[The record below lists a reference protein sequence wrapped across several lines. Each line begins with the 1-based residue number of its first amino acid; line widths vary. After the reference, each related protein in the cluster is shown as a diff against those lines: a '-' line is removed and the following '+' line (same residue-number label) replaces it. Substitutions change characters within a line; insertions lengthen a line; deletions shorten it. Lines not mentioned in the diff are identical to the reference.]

1 MAAISFSN
9 VTLDYPLL
17 GASSRSLRNRLLP
30 PLVGG
35 ALKRESGG
43 HVTVRALDGVS
54 LDIKDGERVALMGP
68 NGSGKST
75 LLRVASGV
83 FLPTEGKALL
93 EGSRGSLIDITLGMN
108 PEASGRENLFLRGA
122 LIGLSRAAVGELLEE
137 IISFTGLGDFIDMPM
152 RTYSSGMQMR
162 LAFGISTVNRPEILL
177 LDEWLS
183 VGDESFREKA
193 EARLSEVVGASKIL
207 VLASHSRPLMEEVCS
222 RGVWIESGKVR
233 EDGPIDAVTH
243 AYFSQR
249 RKLVSDPV
257 LNPTKGIR

>member
-1 MAAISFSN
+1 MALISLSD
-9 VTLDYPLL
+9 VTVDYPLL
-17 GASSRSLRNRLLP
+17 GASSRSLRNRILP

-35 ALKRESGG
+35 SLKRASDG
-43 HVTVRALDGVS
+43 HVTVRALEAVT
-54 LDIKDGERVALMGP
+54 LDIKDGERVALLGP

-83 FLPTEGKALL
+83 FQPTVGKALL
-93 EGSRGSLIDITLGMN
+93 EGSTGSLIDITLGMN
-108 PEASGRENLFLRGA
+108 PEASGRDNLYLRGA
-122 LIGLSRAAVGELLEE
+122 LIGLTRSTVEELFEE

-162 LAFGISTVNRPEILL
+162 LAFAISTVNRPEILL

-193 EARLSEVVGASKIL
+193 EERLTQVVDDSKIL
-207 VLASHSRPLMEEVCS
+207 VLASHSRVLVENLCS

-233 EDGPIDAVTH
+233 EDGPIKEVTH
-243 AYFSQR
+243 SYFSYR
-249 RKLVSDPV
+249 
-257 LNPTKGIR
+257 G

>member
-1 MAAISFSN
+1 MAMISLSD
-9 VTLDYPLL
+9 VTVDYPLL
-17 GASSRSLRNRLLP
+17 GTNSRSLRNRLLP

-35 ALKRESGG
+35 SLKNVSGG
-43 HVTVRALDGVS
+43 HVTVRALDGVT

-83 FLPTEGKALL
+83 FQPTEGKALL
-93 EGSRGSLIDITLGMN
+93 EGSTGSLIDITLGMN
-108 PEASGRENLFLRGA
+108 PEASGRDNLFLRGA
-122 LIGLSRAAVGELLEE
+122 LIGLTRSDVEELFEE

-162 LAFGISTVNRPEILL
+162 LAFAISTVNRPEILL

-193 EARLSEVVGASKIL
+193 EERLSQVVDDSKIL
-207 VLASHSRPLMEEVCS
+207 VLASHSRVLLEKLCS
-222 RGVWIESGKVR
+222 RGIWIESGRVKA
-233 EDGPIDAVTH
+233 DGPINQVAH
-243 AYFSQR
+243 SYFSYRQQH
-249 RKLVSDPV
+249 LP
-257 LNPTKGIR
+257 

>member
-1 MAAISFSN
+1 MALISLSD
-9 VTLDYPLL
+9 VTVDYPLL
-17 GASSRSLRNRLLP
+17 GASSRSLRNRILP

-35 ALKRESGG
+35 SLKRASDG
-43 HVTVRALDGVS
+43 HVTVRALEAVT
-54 LDIKDGERVALMGP
+54 LDIKDGERVALLGP

-83 FLPTEGKALL
+83 FQPTVGKALL
-93 EGSRGSLIDITLGMN
+93 EGSTGSLIDITLGMN
-108 PEASGRENLFLRGA
+108 PEASGRDNLYLRGA
-122 LIGLSRAAVGELLEE
+122 LIGLTRSTVEELLEE

-162 LAFGISTVNRPEILL
+162 LAFAISTVNRPEILL

-193 EARLSEVVGASKIL
+193 EERLTQVVDDSKIL
-207 VLASHSRPLMEEVCS
+207 VLASHSRVLVENLCS

-233 EDGPIDAVTH
+233 EDGPIKEVTH
-243 AYFSQR
+243 SYFSYR
-249 RKLVSDPV
+249 A
-257 LNPTKGIR
+257 

>member
-1 MAAISFSN
+1 MALISLSE
-9 VTLDYPLL
+9 VTVDYPLL
-17 GASSRSLRNRLLP
+17 GANSRSLRNRLLP

-35 ALKRESGG
+35 SLKRAPAG
-43 HVTVRALDGVS
+43 HVTVRALDGVT
-54 LDIKDGERVALMGP
+54 LDIKDGERVALLGP

-83 FLPTEGKALL
+83 FQPTEGTALL
-93 EGSRGSLIDITLGMN
+93 EGSTGSLIDITLGMN
-108 PEASGRENLFLRGA
+108 PEASGRDNLYLRGA
-122 LIGLSRAAVGELLEE
+122 LIGLTRSAVEELIED

-162 LAFGISTVNRPEILL
+162 LAFAISTVNRPEILL

-193 EARLSEVVGASKIL
+193 EERLTQVVDDSNIL
-207 VLASHSRPLMEEVCS
+207 VLASHSRVLVENLCS

-233 EDGPIDAVTH
+233 EDGPIHKVSQS
-243 AYFSQR
+243 YFSYR
-249 RKLVSDPV
+249 S
-257 LNPTKGIR
+257 